1 MGGLRPRSRF
11 AIFWVNDMGE
21 ALEKLGGSV
30 MNLVLGALIV
40 WVGQT
45 TFQHAGILASVNEK
59 FENIDQQF
67 VDVEK
72 RQESLKKALDLA
84 TADMKELIHLQFTAK
99 EGDKLNSQIRTIERS
114 ASKQEQDF
122 AQRIGDL
129 EVRLATLQAYGQSFQ
144 QLSALQAEVTQLRFA
159 MSQAAGAAAPD
170 MRYQP
175 ATSVSQQ
182 PVYLPPTGQR
192 R

>member
-1 MGGLRPRSRF
+1 MGD
-11 AIFWVNDMGE
+11 AI
-21 ALEKLGGSV
+21 EKLGGSI

-45 TFQHAGILASVNEK
+45 TFQHAGVLATVSEK
-59 FENIDQQF
+59 FENVDQQF
-67 VDVEK
+67 ADVEK

-84 TADMKELIHLQFTAK
+84 TADMKDQLHLQFTAK
-99 EGDKLNSQIRTIERS
+99 EGDKLNTQIRTIERS

-159 MSQAAGAAAPD
+159 VAQAAGAQVPD

-182 PVYLPPTGQR
+182 PVYLPPTNSR

>member
-1 MGGLRPRSRF
+1 
-11 AIFWVNDMGE
+11 MGE
-21 ALEKLGGSV
+21 AIEKLGGSI

-45 TFQHAGILASVNEK
+45 TFQHAGILATVNEK
-59 FENIDQQF
+59 FDNVDQQF

-72 RQESLKKALDLA
+72 RHESLKKALDLA

-99 EGDKLNSQIRTIERS
+99 EGEKLNTQLRAVERI
-114 ASKQEQDF
+114 ASKQEQDL

-144 QLSALQAEVTQLRFA
+144 QLSALQAEVTQLRIA
-159 MSQAAGAAAPD
+159 MAQTAGMTQD
-170 MRYQP
+170 LRYQP

-182 PVYLPPTGQR
+182 PVYLPPTNSR

>member
-1 MGGLRPRSRF
+1 
-11 AIFWVNDMGE
+11 MGE

-45 TFQHAGILASVNEK
+45 TFQHAGILASVSEK

-67 VDVEK
+67 VDIDK
-72 RQESLKKALDLA
+72 RQESLKKSLDLA
-84 TADMKELIHLQFTAK
+84 TAEMKESIHQQYTAK
-99 EGDKLNSQIRTIERS
+99 EGQKLDSEIRQMERTS
-114 ASKQEQDF
+114 MRQQQDF
-122 AQRIGDL
+122 AQRIGEL
-129 EVRLATLQAYGQSFQ
+129 EIRLATLQTYGQNLQ
-144 QLSALQAEVTQLRFA
+144 HITAMQAEITQLRFA
-159 MSQAAGAAAPD
+159 MSQAAASAGIVSAPQE

-182 PVYLPPTGQR
+182 PVYLPPVTGR